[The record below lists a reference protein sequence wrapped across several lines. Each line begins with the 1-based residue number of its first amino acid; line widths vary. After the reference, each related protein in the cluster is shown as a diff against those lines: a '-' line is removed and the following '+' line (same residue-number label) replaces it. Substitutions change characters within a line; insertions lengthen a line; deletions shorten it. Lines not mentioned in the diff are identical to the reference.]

1 MIINLQN
8 FRWETSG
15 KRKAVEELKIF
26 NLNVSVGNKVPLMP
40 KISSTG
46 LVSRKQLKI
55 YIFVLE
61 PICAG
66 VL

>member
-1 MIINLQN
+1 MIINLQD

-15 KRKAVEELKIF
+15 KRKAIEELKIF
-26 NLNVSVGNKVPLMP
+26 NWNMSVGNKVPLMP
-40 KISSTG
+40 KISSNG
-46 LVSRKQLKI
+46 LVSRKQLKF

>member
-1 MIINLQN
+1 MIVNLQN

-15 KRKAVEELKIF
+15 KRKALEELKIF

-46 LVSRKQLKI
+46 LVNRKQLKI

-61 PICAG
+61 PICVG